1 MQRFGIPTWRH
12 GVAGRGAKQFN
23 PGAGKTL
30 LLIAPW
36 LTLSAIASNVGEHRP
51 IEQAVAPTV
60 SAVAT
65 VDQRSERRM
74 ATLKTALD
82 CNADKRELVL
92 HLVAQR

>member
-36 LTLSAIASNVGEHRP
+36 LTLSAIASNVGEHRTT
-51 IEQAVAPTV
+51 EQAATPVV
-60 SAVAT
+60 SAVAD
-65 VDQRSERRM
+65 VAERPQQDV
-74 ATLKTALD
+74 ATFKVALD
-82 CNADKRELVL
+82 CEADKPELVVRL
-92 HLVAQR
+92 